1 MLYITPSTNTVLGVI
16 LVRSIIL
23 ITEPIMLLMYQ
34 ILLTAQDRADYKAAK
49 ALGISLTEYK
59 SRRALGLA

>member
-1 MLYITPSTNTVLGVI
+1 
-16 LVRSIIL
+16 
-23 ITEPIMLLMYQ
+23 MYQ